1 MKRTCHATGNVAG
14 LVLAI
19 AALALVLVTLGALGA
34 QAENSPPLQIGAAS
48 QTPAPTATAS
58 ATPSASP
65 TPTPINWST
74 DPLLRRFVWRGIG
87 PASMGGRIDDIAVAE
102 TNPYIYYVG
111 FATGGVWKTSNNGT
125 TFQPVFAT
133 YSTASIGDIAVAP
146 SNADVVWVGTGE
158 ANNRQSSSFGD
169 GIYKSTDGGK
179 TFTRMGLENS
189 QTIARIVIDPKDV
202 NTVFVAVLGHLFGP
216 NRERGIYK
224 TTDGGKTWSN
234 VKFIDDDTG
243 FTDIVMDPSD
253 SKTLYAASYQ
263 RRRTSWGFNG
273 GGPGSGI
280 WKTTDAGKSW
290 TRLQGNGLPE
300 GLLGRVGIDVSRS
313 NPNVIYAQM
322 EVGASTGT
330 GGEEQT
336 PGAATPTPTPTP
348 SPSASPTPAPLN
360 PKRHGIWRSD
370 DKGKTWRIVS
380 NENNRPMYYSQ
391 IRVDPTNAETVY
403 VGGLNFSRSTDG
415 GKKFTSLQAGIAHVD
430 NHAIWINPKDGN
442 HLLLGN
448 DGGLHVSFDQGANWE
463 FLNTIPAAQFYA
475 VSADM
480 RKPYYVYGGLQDNG
494 SWGGPS
500 QTRSA
505 AGVTNADWFRTGGG
519 DGFFALADPNDYSI
533 VYSESQNGNMNRID
547 LRTGRSV
554 NIRPRGTPRRGG
566 NQPGG
571 ARPTASP
578 GASPEPSPQDPV
590 TALAAVTGAQG
601 GGGGFGANQASN
613 IVPAPSPG
621 ALFRFYWSTPM
632 IMSPH
637 NSRIIYAGGD
647 RFFKSLDRGDTWTA
661 SNDLTKHIDRNTL
674 SIMGVKGSEPMASKN
689 DGYTSYGYIVTIAES
704 PVVPGILWAGTDDG
718 NIQISRDGAA
728 TWTNVAKNVPGIGE
742 LYHIS
747 RIEPSHFDAATAY
760 LSVDGHRF
768 DDWKPYVFVTRDYG
782 ATWSSI
788 ASNLPAVGN
797 VNVIREDPK
806 NKDLLFVGTEVGFFL
821 SIDGGREWRKLMTGL
836 PTIRVDDILIHP
848 RDNDVIIG
856 THGLG
861 IYILDDITPLQQL
874 TRSKVLY
881 TETFLFDV
889 RPGTQWFND
898 LRLSRSTGGAKLFRG
913 ANPPA
918 GTAISYY
925 LKTEPTTDVKITISD
940 YTGKVIRNINGTK
953 EVGINRVQ
961 WNLRGNPPPRPA
973 NAPTGG
979 GGGGG
984 GGGFGGLFNL
994 GPLVDP
1000 GTYLVKVSVD
1010 GKDFTTKVVVE
1021 ADPGIQP

>member
-1 MKRTCHATGNVAG
+1 
-14 LVLAI
+14 
-19 AALALVLVTLGALGA
+19 
-34 QAENSPPLQIGAAS
+34 
-48 QTPAPTATAS
+48 
-58 ATPSASP
+58 
-65 TPTPINWST
+65 
-74 DPLLRRFVWRGIG
+74 
-87 PASMGGRIDDIAVAE
+87 
-102 TNPYIYYVG
+102 
-111 FATGGVWKTSNNGT
+111 
-125 TFQPVFAT
+125 
-133 YSTASIGDIAVAP
+133 
-146 SNADVVWVGTGE
+146 
-158 ANNRQSSSFGD
+158 
-169 GIYKSTDGGK
+169 
-179 TFTRMGLENS
+179 
-189 QTIARIVIDPKDV
+189 
-202 NTVFVAVLGHLFGP
+202 
-216 NRERGIYK
+216 RGIYK

-300 GLLGRVGIDVSRS
+300 GLLGRIGIDVSRS

-370 DKGKTWRIVS
+370 DKGKSWRIVS

-403 VGGLNFSRSTDG
+403 AGGLNFSRSTDG

-519 DGFFALADPNDYSI
+519 DGFFALADPNDYNI

-554 NIRPRGTPRRGG
+554 NIRPRGAPRRGG

-578 GASPEPSPQDPV
+578 GASPEPSPQDPA

-601 GGGGFGANQASN
+601 GGGFGPNQASN

-621 ALFRFYWSTPM
+621 ARFRFYWSTPM

-661 SNDLTKHIDRNTL
+661 SADLTKHIDRNTL

-689 DGYTSYGYIVTIAES
+689 DGYTSYGYVVTIAES
-704 PVVPGILWAGTDDG
+704 PMVPGIIWAGTDDG
-718 NIQISRDGAA
+718 NLQVSRDGGAS
-728 TWTNVAKNVPGIGE
+728 WTNVAKNVPGIGE

-874 TRSKVLY
+874 TRSKVL
-881 TETFLFDV
+881 D
-889 RPGTQWFND
+889 TQ
-898 LRLSRSTGGAKLFRG
+898 S
-913 ANPPA
+913 
-918 GTAISYY
+918 
-925 LKTEPTTDVKITISD
+925 
-940 YTGKVIRNINGTK
+940 
-953 EVGINRVQ
+953 
-961 WNLRGNPPPRPA
+961 
-973 NAPTGG
+973 
-979 GGGGG
+979 
-984 GGGFGGLFNL
+984 
-994 GPLVDP
+994 
-1000 GTYLVKVSVD
+1000 
-1010 GKDFTTKVVVE
+1010 
-1021 ADPGIQP
+1021 